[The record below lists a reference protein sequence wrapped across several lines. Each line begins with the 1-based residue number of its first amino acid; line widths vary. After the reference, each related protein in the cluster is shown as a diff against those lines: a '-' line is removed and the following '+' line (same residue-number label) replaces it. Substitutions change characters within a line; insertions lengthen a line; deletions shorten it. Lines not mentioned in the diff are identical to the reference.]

1 MFPVGDITKTEVK
14 RIAADNGLQKFAEK
28 KESVGICFIGTR
40 DFQDFITE
48 VSNNFSLFIILSF
61 RKCIFPFVFSILK
74 TILEILWI

>member
-48 VSNNFSLFIILSF
+48 VSNFIHINFDRSEYFC
-61 RKCIFPFVFSILK
+61 KCVD
-74 TILEILWI
+74 